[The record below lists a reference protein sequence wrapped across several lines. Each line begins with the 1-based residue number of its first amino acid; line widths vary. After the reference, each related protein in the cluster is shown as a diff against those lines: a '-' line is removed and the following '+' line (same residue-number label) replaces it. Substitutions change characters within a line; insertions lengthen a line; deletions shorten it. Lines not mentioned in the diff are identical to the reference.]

1 MSYNKESTSG
11 IGEDLIRAFVQF
23 GATELHLKTL
33 IEKYDAELN
42 NGMVEPHK
50 TQEHIETLNQYIE
63 DIKEI
68 AQLRRETMLYL
79 FEMYEGDKT
88 AWCLVKHLGLGAM
101 TLFEAW
107 QASDDDPELLTMAIK
122 ANKAFVKA
130 ITRFLG
136 TEVSDCASCLSD
148 FLKAKGE
155 NK

>member
-1 MSYNKESTSG
+1 MAENKHSTSG
-11 IGEDLIRAFVQF
+11 IGEDIIRAFVQF

-79 FEMYEGDKT
+79 FEMYDGDKA

-107 QASDDDPELLTMAIK
+107 QASDDDPELLNMAVK

-136 TEVSDCASCLSD
+136 TEISDCASCLSD

-155 NK
+155 